1 MELEAGEALVNL
13 MQKFASGVK
22 PCFISREV
30 IPRERAICGQSFRE
44 IRVDAELSHR
54 LRTSGLLDFI

>member
-1 MELEAGEALVNL
+1 MILSLNLAIRGTHRDDPVELAASEALVNL

-30 IPRERAICGQSFRE
+30 IPRESNLWPEF
-44 IRVDAELSHR
+44 
-54 LRTSGLLDFI
+54 

>member
-1 MELEAGEALVNL
+1 MILSLNLAIRGTHKDDPMELEAGEALVSL

-30 IPRERAICGQSFRE
+30 IPRESNLWPEF
-44 IRVDAELSHR
+44 
-54 LRTSGLLDFI
+54 